1 MPDITEESD
10 ATPDEAYELGWL
22 AAMDEAEKV
31 IESMNRQLREVKR
44 YADSADQRIH
54 EVGAWWTKY
63 APKLERYSDTADA
76 AWALYNILNEKRL

>member
-31 IESMNRQLREVKR
+31 IESMNRQLREVRR

-54 EVGAWWTKY
+54 EVGSWWTKY

-76 AWALYNILNEKRL
+76 AWALYNILNEKRH

>member
-10 ATPDEAYELGWL
+10 AAPDEAYELGWL

-76 AWALYNILNEKRL
+76 AWALYNILNEKRP